1 MLAESAE
8 APFKSRVRF
17 VSVLILNVVV
27 ILLIDGVIGEMCE
40 LAVKY
45 DESEH
50 LKPAGSV
57 NISSSERSTGP
68 SLSQLC
74 VLALHKEGPSPRP
87 VPTHGGWLS
96 NIAHTPRVKVIG
108 MRCISRKGAAV
119 KGIVRRN
126 KQNTWPEFEAE
137 IVSALA
143 TPGTK
148 LRSSKQFT
156 AMEEDPETA
165 KVTIANGDVKI
176 EFMNNDISL
185 GDPLPKGTSHIKCVR
200 RGTVKFD
207 YVDTVTSQ
215 TESRDTSSRVATIAY
230 EIQRELEVS
239 ANNRKFQMDNT
250 MGQLTTSSIASG
262 DSQTGLNIGFVE
274 DRATDNRQ
282 DLEIPRIISSSSLTA
297 GSPMDTGT
305 PVNKST

>member
-1 MLAESAE
+1 MFGDGEELLADT
-8 APFKSRVRF
+8 
-17 VSVLILNVVV
+17 
-27 ILLIDGVIGEMCE
+27 LLDNYHIDVQNKRACDDICK

-50 LKPAGSV
+50 LKPPGRV
-57 NISSSERSTGP
+57 NISSSEWFTSP

-74 VLALHKEGPSPRP
+74 VLALRKEGHSPRP

-96 NIAHTPRVKVIG
+96 NIAHTPKVKVIG
-108 MRCISRKGAAV
+108 MRCIVRRGAIV
-119 KGIVRRN
+119 KVIVRRN
-126 KQNTWPEFEAE
+126 KQNSWPEFEAE

-148 LRSSKQFT
+148 LPSSKQFT
-156 AMEEDPETA
+156 AMEEDPKTA

-185 GDPLPKGTSHIKCVR
+185 GDPLPKGTTHIKCVK

-207 YVDTVTSQ
+207 YVDPVTSQ
-215 TESRDTSSRVATIAY
+215 TESRDTSSRVASVAY

-239 ANNRKFQMDNT
+239 ANNRKFHMDHT

-274 DRATDNRQ
+274 DRATDNRL
-282 DLEIPRIISSSSLTA
+282 DLETPRITSSNSQPA
-297 GSPMDTGT
+297 GRASINGYLR
-305 PVNKST
+305 